1 MQTWLIVL
9 IVIASLIVLFIAVF
23 VFMNIFLFIF
33 AWRNAKL
40 SIKPRVLT
48 LEREVENNKKRELWL
63 DYDSYDKKDYEIKGK
78 DGYVLHA
85 TFVDNEAVRGNGK
98 YMILLHGHTSNRYG
112 SVKYLN
118 SYIKLGF
125 SCLIYDARTHGEN
138 APDKCSLG
146 YLEAEDLMFVI
157 EDTRKRYSDIK
168 VLGLHGESM
177 GSSTAL
183 IGVKY
188 EPQID
193 FIVADCG
200 FISAKQ
206 VIRDGYSRIHLQFL
220 VPSVWV
226 AARVFYGLNMSKTDA
241 YHALEN
247 NKYPILFIHGAGDTF
262 IKPYH
267 SEKLREAASKNGAY
281 TELVLVEGAGHAKS
295 RYVAGFDKYTS
306 YIENFLKNISIL

>member
-1 MQTWLIVL
+1 METWLIVL
-9 IVIASLIVLFIAVF
+9 IVIVSIILLFVAVF
-23 VFMNIFLFIF
+23 VFMNICLFIF

-63 DYDSYDKKDYEIKGK
+63 DFDSYDKKDYEIKGK

-85 TFVDNEAVRGNGK
+85 TFVDNEAVRGTGK

-146 YLEAEDLMFVI
+146 NLESEDLMFVI

-183 IGVKY
+183 SAVKFNP
-188 EPQID
+188 EID

-226 AARVFYGLNMSKTDA
+226 AARVIYGLNMSKTDA
-241 YHALEN
+241 YHSLEN
-247 NKYPILFIHGAGDTF
+247 NHYPILFIHGAGDTF

-281 TELVLVEGAGHAKS
+281 TELILVEGAGHAKC
-295 RYVAGFDKYTS
+295 RYVAGFDQYTS
-306 YIENFLKNISIL
+306 YIENFLKKISIL